1 VAVSPDRPD
10 FTDLA
15 APSDHKALSRLA
27 DKDSSTT
34 TPNDDESGKRGL
46 SGSVIGALLVPGAPS
61 LFRRTT
67 LSAALLLLGVV
78 IPIATI
84 VVALVRRNE
93 ITSLLLNQ
101 NFLYAL
107 QTIAGL
113 FVLTRLVSVVE
124 VIRSRTEGSPRGWAS
139 TLAIVGVMLVT
150 IPAVWSIARAQDL
163 SRVINDVFVSSG
175 GDAPLAGSED
185 VPTSVEELDVPTS
198 VEELDVP
205 TSVEELDVPTSVE
218 EFKTILLLG
227 GDEGPGRWA
236 LRTDTMILVTIHE
249 DSGRIAM
256 ISIPRNMYKMQF
268 PPGSAMANEFPK
280 GFPELANAIYPYVTT
295 HEDIRSTYVRGDLQ
309 PEAIA
314 LASAIS
320 YSMDITIDDY
330 VLVNMQGFLE
340 VVDALGGVTLTLDK
354 KLPMPGNV
362 PGAKTEYPRFIG
374 PGKVTMDGTTAL
386 GFVRSRSADSDY
398 GRMGRQRQLLTAL
411 VSQVQGSNILL
422 RFPALTDILR
432 WTVRTSLSP
441 GEFSSLVDR
450 LRSGVSINESV
461 GLIPPFFNPGNPN
474 FTDIANLIDALQ
486 ISIRDGVDFPY
497 A

>member
-1 VAVSPDRPD
+1 MAIPPDRYD

-15 APSDHKALSRLA
+15 TPSEHKALKRLA
-27 DKDSSTT
+27 EMDSSTT
-34 TPNDDESGKRGL
+34 TPSDDESGKRGP

-78 IPIATI
+78 TPIATI

-93 ITSLLLNQ
+93 ITSLVLNQ
-101 NFLYAL
+101 NFLLAL
-107 QTIAGL
+107 QTIAVL

-124 VIRSRTEGSPRGWAS
+124 VIRSRSDGAPSRLAT
-139 TLAIVGVMLVT
+139 TLAIVGVMLVAT
-150 IPAVWSIARAQDL
+150 PAVWSIARAQDL
-163 SRVINDVFVSSG
+163 SGVVNDVFVSSG
-175 GDAPLAGSED
+175 GDAPLAASSD
-185 VPTSVEELDVPTS
+185 SPTSSDG
-198 VEELDVP
+198 
-205 TSVEELDVPTSVE
+205 
-218 EFKTILLLG
+218 FKTILLLG

-256 ISIPRNMYKMQF
+256 ISIPRNMYKIQF

-280 GFPELANAIYPYVTT
+280 GFPELANAIYPYVFT
-295 HEDIRSTYVRGDLQ
+295 HEEVAATYVRGDLQ

-314 LASAIS
+314 LASGIS
-320 YSMDITIDDY
+320 YSMNIRIDDY

-340 VVDALGGVTLTLDK
+340 IIDALGGVTLTLDK

-362 PGAKTEYPRFIG
+362 PGAKTQYPPFIG
-374 PGKVTMDGTTAL
+374 PGEVTMDGTTAL
-386 GFVRSRSADSDY
+386 GYARSRSGDSDY
-398 GRMGRQRQLLTAL
+398 GRMGRQRELLTAIA
-411 VSQVQGSNILL
+411 SQVEGSDILS
-422 RFPALTDILR
+422 RFPNLTEIMR
-432 WTVRTSLSP
+432 WTVRTSLSA

-450 LRSGVSINESV
+450 LRSGASINESV
-461 GLIPPFFNPGNPN
+461 GLIPPLINPGNPN
-474 FTDIANLIDALQ
+474 FTDITNLIDALQ
-486 ISIRDGVDFPY
+486 VSIRDNVDFPY

>member
-1 VAVSPDRPD
+1 VAIPPDRYD

-15 APSDHKALSRLA
+15 TPSEHKALKRLA
-27 DKDSSTT
+27 EMDSSTT
-34 TPNDDESGKRGL
+34 TPSDDESGKRGP

-78 IPIATI
+78 TPIATI

-93 ITSLLLNQ
+93 ITSLVLNQ
-101 NFLYAL
+101 NFLLAL
-107 QTIAGL
+107 QTIAVL

-124 VIRSRTEGSPRGWAS
+124 VIRSRSDGAPNRLAT
-139 TLAIVGVMLVT
+139 TLAIVGVMLVAT
-150 IPAVWSIARAQDL
+150 PAVWSIARAQDL
-163 SRVINDVFVSSG
+163 SGVVNDVFVSSG
-175 GDAPLAGSED
+175 GDAPLAASSD
-185 VPTSVEELDVPTS
+185 SPTSSDG
-198 VEELDVP
+198 
-205 TSVEELDVPTSVE
+205 
-218 EFKTILLLG
+218 FKTILLLG

-236 LRTDTMILVTIHE
+236 LRTDTIILVTIHE
-249 DSGRIAM
+249 ESGRIAM
-256 ISIPRNMYKMQF
+256 ISIPRNMYKIQF

-280 GFPELANAIYPYVTT
+280 GFPELANAIYPYVFT
-295 HEDIRSTYVRGDLQ
+295 HEEVAATYGRGDLQ

-314 LASAIS
+314 LASGIS
-320 YSMDITIDDY
+320 YSMNIRIDDY

-340 VVDALGGVTLTLDK
+340 IVDALGGVTLTLDK

-362 PGAKTEYPRFIG
+362 PGAKTEDPPFIG

-386 GFVRSRSADSDY
+386 GFARSRSADSDY

-411 VSQVQGSNILL
+411 ASQVQGSDILL
-422 RFPALTDILR
+422 RFPDLTEIMR
-432 WTVRTSLSP
+432 WTVRTSLSV

-450 LRSGVSINESV
+450 LRSGAAIKESV
-461 GLIPPFFNPGNPN
+461 GLAPPLIVPGNPN
-474 FTDIANLIDALQ
+474 FTDISNLIDALQ
-486 ISIRDGVDFPY
+486 VAIRDNVDFPY

>member
-1 VAVSPDRPD
+1 MAVSPDRPD

-198 VEELDVP
+198 VEE
-205 TSVEELDVPTSVE
+205 
-218 EFKTILLLG
+218 FKTILLLG

-386 GFVRSRSADSDY
+386 GFARSRSADSDY

-411 VSQVQGSNILL
+411 ASQVQGSDILL
-422 RFPALTDILR
+422 RFPDLTEIMR
-432 WTVRTSLSP
+432 WTVRTSLSV

-450 LRSGVSINESV
+450 LRSGAAIKESV
-461 GLIPPFFNPGNPN
+461 GLAPPLIVPGNPN
-474 FTDIANLIDALQ
+474 FTDISNLIDALQ
-486 ISIRDGVDFPY
+486 VAIRDNVDFPY

>member
-1 VAVSPDRPD
+1 MALPPDRPD

-15 APSDHKALSRLA
+15 TPSDHKALKRLA
-27 DKDSSTT
+27 DMDSSTT
-34 TPNDDESGKRGL
+34 TPSDDESGKRGP
-46 SGSVIGALLVPGAPS
+46 SGSVIGALFVPGAPS

-93 ITSLLLNQ
+93 ITSLVLDK
-101 NFLYAL
+101 NFLLAL
-107 QTIAGL
+107 QTIAVL

-124 VIRSRTEGSPRGWAS
+124 VIRSRSEGSPRRLAS
-139 TLAIVGVMLVT
+139 TLAIVGVMLVAT
-150 IPAVWSIARAQDL
+150 PAAWSIARAQDL
-163 SRVINDVFVSSG
+163 SGVISDVFVSSG
-175 GDAPLAGSED
+175 GDAPLAASGDGSTAGEG
-185 VPTSVEELDVPTS
+185 
-198 VEELDVP
+198 
-205 TSVEELDVPTSVE
+205 
-218 EFKTILLLG
+218 FKTILLLG

-249 DSGRIAM
+249 ESGRIAM

-280 GFPELANAIYPYVTT
+280 GFPELANAIYPYVFT
-295 HEDIRSTYVRGDLQ
+295 HEDVAATYVRGDLQ

-314 LASAIS
+314 LASGIS
-320 YSMDITIDDY
+320 YSMNITIDDY

-340 VVDALGGVTLTLDK
+340 IIDALGGVTLTLDE
-354 KLPMPGNV
+354 KLPMPGNI
-362 PGAKTEYPRFIG
+362 PGAKTQYPPFIG
-374 PGKVTMDGTTAL
+374 PGEVTMDGTTAL
-386 GFVRSRSADSDY
+386 GYARSRSGDSDY

-411 VSQVQGSNILL
+411 ANQVQGSDILL
-422 RFPALTDILR
+422 RFPNLTGIMR
-432 WTVRTSLSP
+432 WTVRTSLSA

-450 LRSGVSINESV
+450 LRSGASVKESI
-461 GLIPPFFNPGNPN
+461 GLIPPLMNPGNPN
-474 FTDIANLIDALQ
+474 FTDITNLIDALQ
-486 ISIRDGVDFPY
+486 VSIRDNVDFPY

>member
-1 VAVSPDRPD
+1 VALPPDRPD

-15 APSDHKALSRLA
+15 TPSDHKALKRLA
-27 DKDSSTT
+27 EMDSSTT
-34 TPNDDESGKRGL
+34 TPSDDESDKRGP
-46 SGSVIGALLVPGAPS
+46 SGSVIGALFVPGAPS

-93 ITSLLLNQ
+93 ITSLVLNQ
-101 NFLYAL
+101 NFLLAL
-107 QTIAGL
+107 QTIAVL

-124 VIRSRTEGSPRGWAS
+124 VIRSRSEGSPSRFAS
-139 TLAIVGVMLVT
+139 MLAIVGVMLVAT
-150 IPAVWSIARAQDL
+150 PAVWSIARAQDL
-163 SRVINDVFVSSG
+163 SGVINDVFVSSG

-185 VPTSVEELDVPTS
+185 NS
-198 VEELDVP
+198 
-205 TSVEELDVPTSVE
+205 TSVE

-256 ISIPRNMYKMQF
+256 ISIPRNMRKMQF
-268 PPGSAMANEFPK
+268 PPGSAMANEFPE

-295 HEDIRSTYVRGDLQ
+295 HEDISATYVRGDLQ

-314 LASAIS
+314 LASGIS
-320 YSMDITIDDY
+320 YSMSIRIDDY

-340 VVDALGGVTLTLDK
+340 IIDALGGVTLTLDE

-362 PGAKTEYPRFIG
+362 PGAKTQYPPFIG
-374 PGKVTMDGTTAL
+374 PGEVTMDGTTAL
-386 GFVRSRSADSDY
+386 GYARSRSGDSDY
-398 GRMGRQRQLLTAL
+398 GRMGRQRELLTAIA
-411 VSQVQGSNILL
+411 SQVEGSDILS
-422 RFPALTDILR
+422 RFPNLTEIMR
-432 WTVRTSLSP
+432 WTVRTSLSA

-450 LRSGVSINESV
+450 LRSGASINESV
-461 GLIPPFFNPGNPN
+461 GLIPPLINPGNPN
-474 FTDIANLIDALQ
+474 FTDITNLIDALQ
-486 ISIRDGVDFPY
+486 VSIRDNVDFPY

>member
-1 VAVSPDRPD
+1 MALPPDRPD

-15 APSDHKALSRLA
+15 TPSEHKALKRLA
-27 DKDSSTT
+27 EMDPSTT
-34 TPNDDESGKRGL
+34 TPSDDESGKRGP

-93 ITSLLLNQ
+93 ITSLVLDK
-101 NFLYAL
+101 NFLLAL
-107 QTIAGL
+107 QAIAVL
-113 FVLTRLVSVVE
+113 SVLTRLVSVVE
-124 VIRSRTEGSPRGWAS
+124 VIRSRSDGAPRRLAS
-139 TLAIVGVMLVT
+139 TLAIVGVMLVAT
-150 IPAVWSIARAQDL
+150 PAAWSIARAQDL
-163 SRVINDVFVSSG
+163 SGVISDVFVSSG
-175 GDAPLAGSED
+175 SDAPLAATGDSS
-185 VPTSVEELDVPTS
+185 TSGAG
-198 VEELDVP
+198 
-205 TSVEELDVPTSVE
+205 
-218 EFKTILLLG
+218 FKTILLLG

-268 PPGSAMANEFPK
+268 PPGSAMAIEFPK
-280 GFPELANAIYPYVTT
+280 GFPELTNAIYPYVFT
-295 HEDIRSTYVRGDLQ
+295 HEEVAATYVRGDLQ

-314 LASAIS
+314 LASGIS
-320 YSMDITIDDY
+320 YSMNITIDDY

-340 VVDALGGVTLTLDK
+340 IIDALGGVTLTLDK

-362 PGAKTEYPRFIG
+362 PGAKTQYPPFIG
-374 PGKVTMDGTTAL
+374 PGEVTMDGTTAL
-386 GFVRSRSADSDY
+386 GFARSRSGYSDY
-398 GRMGRQRQLLTAL
+398 GRMGRQRQLLAAL
-411 VSQVQGSNILL
+411 ASQVEGSDVLL
-422 RFPALTDILR
+422 RFPNLTEIMR
-432 WTVRTSLSP
+432 WTVRTSLSA

-450 LRSGVSINESV
+450 LRSGASVKESI
-461 GLIPPFFNPGNPN
+461 GLTPPLINPGNPN
-474 FTDIANLIDALQ
+474 FTDITNLIDALQ
-486 ISIRDGVDFPY
+486 TSIRDDVDFPY

>member
-1 VAVSPDRPD
+1 VAIPPDRYD

-15 APSDHKALSRLA
+15 TPSEHKALKRLA
-27 DKDSSTT
+27 EMDSSTT
-34 TPNDDESGKRGL
+34 TPSDDESGKRGP

-78 IPIATI
+78 TPIATI

-93 ITSLLLNQ
+93 ITSLVLNQ
-101 NFLYAL
+101 NFLLAL
-107 QTIAGL
+107 QTIAVL

-124 VIRSRTEGSPRGWAS
+124 VIRSRSDGAPNRLAT
-139 TLAIVGVMLVT
+139 TLAIVGVMLVAT
-150 IPAVWSIARAQDL
+150 PAVWSIARAQDL
-163 SRVINDVFVSSG
+163 SGVVNDVFVSSG
-175 GDAPLAGSED
+175 GDAPLAASSD
-185 VPTSVEELDVPTS
+185 SPTSSDG
-198 VEELDVP
+198 
-205 TSVEELDVPTSVE
+205 
-218 EFKTILLLG
+218 FKTILLLG

-236 LRTDTMILVTIHE
+236 LRTDTIILVTIHE
-249 DSGRIAM
+249 ESGRIAM
-256 ISIPRNMYKMQF
+256 ISIPRNMYKIQF

-280 GFPELANAIYPYVTT
+280 GFPELANAIYPYVFT
-295 HEDIRSTYVRGDLQ
+295 HEEVAATYVRGDLQ

-314 LASAIS
+314 LASGIS
-320 YSMDITIDDY
+320 YSMNIRIDDY

-340 VVDALGGVTLTLDK
+340 IVDALGGVTLTLDK

-362 PGAKTEYPRFIG
+362 PGAKTEYPPFIG

-386 GFVRSRSADSDY
+386 GYARSRSADSDY

-411 VSQVQGSNILL
+411 ASQVQGSDILL
-422 RFPALTDILR
+422 RFPDLTEIMR
-432 WTVRTSLSP
+432 WTVRTSLSV

-450 LRSGVSINESV
+450 LRSGAAIKESV
-461 GLIPPFFNPGNPN
+461 GLAPPLIVPGNPN
-474 FTDIANLIDALQ
+474 FTDISNLIDALQ
-486 ISIRDGVDFPY
+486 VAIRDNVDFPY

>member
-1 VAVSPDRPD
+1 MAKPPDRPD

-15 APSDHKALSRLA
+15 TPSDRKALKRLA
-27 DKDSSTT
+27 DMDSSTRA
-34 TPNDDESGKRGL
+34 PNDDESGKRGP

-84 VVALVRRNE
+84 VVAFVRRNE
-93 ITSLLLNQ
+93 ITSLVLNQ
-101 NFLYAL
+101 NFLLAL
-107 QTIAGL
+107 QSIAVL

-124 VIRSRTEGSPRGWAS
+124 AIRSRSEGSPRGLAS
-139 TLAIVGVMLVT
+139 TLAIVGVMLVAT
-150 IPAVWSIARAQDL
+150 PAVWSIARAQDL
-163 SRVINDVFVSSG
+163 SGVINDVFVSSG

-185 VPTSVEELDVPTS
+185 IS
-198 VEELDVP
+198 
-205 TSVEELDVPTSVE
+205 TSVE

-268 PPGSAMANEFPK
+268 PPGSAMANEFPE

-295 HEDIRSTYVRGDLQ
+295 HEDISATYVRGELQ
-309 PEAIA
+309 PEAMA

-340 VVDALGGVTLTLDK
+340 IVDALGGVTLTLDK
-354 KLPMPGNV
+354 ELPMPGNI
-362 PGAKTEYPRFIG
+362 PGAKTQYPPFIG
-374 PGKVTMDGTTAL
+374 PGEVAMDGTTAL
-386 GFVRSRSADSDY
+386 GFARSRSGDSDY
-398 GRMGRQRQLLTAL
+398 GRMRRQRQLLTAL
-411 VSQVQGSNILL
+411 ASQVEGTDILL
-422 RFPALTDILR
+422 RFPNLTGIMH
-432 WTVRTSLSP
+432 WTVRTSLSTSD
-441 GEFSSLVDR
+441 FSSLVDR
-450 LRSGVSINESV
+450 LRSGAAIKESV
-461 GLIPPFFNPGNPN
+461 GLVPPLINPSNPN
-474 FTDIANLIDALQ
+474 FTDISNLIDALQ
-486 ISIRDGVDFPY
+486 ASLRDDVDFPY

>member
-1 VAVSPDRPD
+1 
-10 FTDLA
+10 
-15 APSDHKALSRLA
+15 
-27 DKDSSTT
+27 
-34 TPNDDESGKRGL
+34 
-46 SGSVIGALLVPGAPS
+46 VIGALLVPGAPS

-84 VVALVRRNE
+84 VVAFVRRNE
-93 ITSLLLNQ
+93 ITSLVLNQ
-101 NFLYAL
+101 NFLLAL
-107 QTIAGL
+107 QSIAVL

-124 VIRSRTEGSPRGWAS
+124 AIRSRSEGSPRGLAS
-139 TLAIVGVMLVT
+139 TLAIVGVMLVAT
-150 IPAVWSIARAQDL
+150 PAVWSIARAQDL
-163 SRVINDVFVSSG
+163 SGVINDVFVSSG
-175 GDAPLAGSED
+175 GDAPLAGSE
-185 VPTSVEELDVPTS
+185 DVPTS

>member
-1 VAVSPDRPD
+1 MAVSPDRPD

-175 GDAPLAGSED
+175 GDAPLAGSE
-185 VPTSVEELDVPTS
+185 
-198 VEELDVP
+198 DVP

>member
-1 VAVSPDRPD
+1 MALPPDRPD

-15 APSDHKALSRLA
+15 TPSDHKALKRLA
-27 DKDSSTT
+27 EMDSSTT
-34 TPNDDESGKRGL
+34 TPSDDESDKRGP
-46 SGSVIGALLVPGAPS
+46 SGSVIGALFVPGAPS

-93 ITSLLLNQ
+93 ITSLVLDK
-101 NFLYAL
+101 NFLLAL
-107 QTIAGL
+107 QTIAVL

-124 VIRSRTEGSPRGWAS
+124 VIRSRSEGSPSRLAS
-139 TLAIVGVMLVT
+139 TLAIVGVMLVAT
-150 IPAVWSIARAQDL
+150 PAAWSIARAQDL
-163 SRVINDVFVSSG
+163 SGVISDVFVSSG
-175 GDAPLAGSED
+175 GDAPLAASGDGSTAGEG
-185 VPTSVEELDVPTS
+185 
-198 VEELDVP
+198 
-205 TSVEELDVPTSVE
+205 
-218 EFKTILLLG
+218 FKTILLLG

-268 PPGSAMANEFPK
+268 PPGSAMAEEFPK
-280 GFPELANAIYPYVTT
+280 GFPELANAIYPYVFT
-295 HEDIRSTYVRGDLQ
+295 HEEISATYVRGDLQ

-314 LASAIS
+314 LASGIS
-320 YSMDITIDDY
+320 YSMNITIDDY

-340 VVDALGGVTLTLDK
+340 IIDALGGVTLTLDE
-354 KLPMPGNV
+354 KLPMPGNI
-362 PGAKTEYPRFIG
+362 PGAKTQYPPFIG
-374 PGKVTMDGTTAL
+374 PGEVTMDGTTAL
-386 GFVRSRSADSDY
+386 GYARSRSGDSDY

-411 VSQVQGSNILL
+411 ASQVEGSDILL
-422 RFPALTDILR
+422 RFPNLTEIMR
-432 WTVRTSLSP
+432 WTVRTSLSA

-450 LRSGVSINESV
+450 LRSGAAVKESI
-461 GLIPPFFNPGNPN
+461 GLTPPLINPGNPN
-474 FTDIANLIDALQ
+474 FADITNLIDALQ
-486 ISIRDGVDFPY
+486 ASIRDDVDFPY

>member
-175 GDAPLAGSED
+175 GDAPLAGSE
-185 VPTSVEELDVPTS
+185 
-198 VEELDVP
+198 DVP

>member
-1 VAVSPDRPD
+1 MALPPDRPD

-15 APSDHKALSRLA
+15 TPSDHKALKRLA
-27 DKDSSTT
+27 EMDSSTT
-34 TPNDDESGKRGL
+34 TPSDDESGKRGP

-78 IPIATI
+78 TPIATI

-93 ITSLLLNQ
+93 ITSLVLNQ
-101 NFLYAL
+101 NFLLAL
-107 QTIAGL
+107 QTIAVL

-124 VIRSRTEGSPRGWAS
+124 VIRSRSDGAPNRLAT
-139 TLAIVGVMLVT
+139 TLAIVGVMLVAT
-150 IPAVWSIARAQDL
+150 PAVWSIARAQDL
-163 SRVINDVFVSSG
+163 SGVVNDVFVSSG
-175 GDAPLAGSED
+175 GDAPLAASSD
-185 VPTSVEELDVPTS
+185 SPTSSDG
-198 VEELDVP
+198 
-205 TSVEELDVPTSVE
+205 
-218 EFKTILLLG
+218 FKTILLLG

-236 LRTDTMILVTIHE
+236 LRTDTIILVTIHE
-249 DSGRIAM
+249 ESGRIAM
-256 ISIPRNMYKMQF
+256 ISIPRNMYKIQF

-280 GFPELANAIYPYVTT
+280 GFPELANAIYPYVFT
-295 HEDIRSTYVRGDLQ
+295 HEEVAATYVRGDLQ

-314 LASAIS
+314 LASGIS
-320 YSMDITIDDY
+320 YSMNIRIDDY

-340 VVDALGGVTLTLDK
+340 IVDALGGVTLTLDK

-362 PGAKTEYPRFIG
+362 PGAKTEYPPFIG

-386 GFVRSRSADSDY
+386 GYARSRSADSDY

-411 VSQVQGSNILL
+411 ASQVQGSDILL
-422 RFPALTDILR
+422 RFPDLTEIMR
-432 WTVRTSLSP
+432 WTVRTSLSV

-450 LRSGVSINESV
+450 LRSGAAIKESV
-461 GLIPPFFNPGNPN
+461 GLAPPLIVPGNPN
-474 FTDIANLIDALQ
+474 FTDISNLIDALQ
-486 ISIRDGVDFPY
+486 VAIRDNVDFPY